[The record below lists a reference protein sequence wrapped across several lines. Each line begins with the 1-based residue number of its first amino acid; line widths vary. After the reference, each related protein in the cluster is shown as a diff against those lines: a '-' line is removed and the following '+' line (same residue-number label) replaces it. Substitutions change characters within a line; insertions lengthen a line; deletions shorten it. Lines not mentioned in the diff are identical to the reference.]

1 MAKYQL
7 IKDLKTDRLGSDI
20 VIANARL
27 LKDAESGDMLIQ
39 VRLKKVSDEPVSEVN
54 VKVICLDGDGKKI
67 GEDITES
74 FACNVQN
81 GEYFGVKHPIRLEV
95 KDASDAAVSIA
106 RVEYPGEENAE
117 EAEENEEDSDQN
129 DSGADEIEEAGNAEN
144 DTAEEEKAAENDSA
158 EEAKQFEE
166 PSESP
171 QAESAPA
178 EAKSAA
184 AAEDDTVKK
193 ILLGFAGAAVLVL
206 GIGAA
211 VHFGTQNKPAVDA
224 ETLIAEVS
232 ETTVSSASEG
242 SAVTAAAKTETVT
255 EAQTDTETQLAQRLD
270 KSIKAEKVPAYDT
283 VEIVCND
290 KYGGESTVIQEKSIS
305 DVYEY
310 TVDGVEISTVGVMYT
325 EYEGSD
331 SHIVDSLNMISKELK
346 KKYDD
351 MDRESFVMDAF
362 NLKDE
367 YSGTPSY
374 DVKTIRAMSVDSS
387 VAQFE
392 CDLSHAEYAGF
403 GYPIKKYHL
412 YDMTFDEPI
421 ERTFQE
427 IFLNSVKD
435 KIYEVICEH
444 IKANPSAYIDN
455 CYDSLYNTV
464 YSDDMTWYFNSDG
477 DLVVSFMP
485 WIITAARTE
494 IHEEIIPYSDISEYF
509 SNYGKRTFVKNDPDN
524 KGYPHGNTIGNIM
537 NYSAYTSDSKDNIN
551 IYYAGG
557 KDGYS
562 WHLCYVTPSAYDEG
576 TITDDYTDSVLYYD
590 GWIYYRTYSDN
601 NCLYRI
607 KPDRSQ
613 KTKLSSSKV
622 SRFNIDR
629 GKLYF
634 RENDVFCEANLDGSG
649 KRVIINSP
657 CYGSFVTDGCVY
669 YLTSDSTG
677 VICYNIDSGTS
688 VTYNILN
695 ASYQIKFFTVEDGYI
710 YLSAEGLYG
719 DDAVAKYSIYY
730 DYLEDGISFNGLKVY
745 SFNMNN
751 DYIYAAVNSN
761 GTDQL
766 LKISKSDFSNNTSYY
781 GISITREFD
790 IIGRTIYY
798 FDEDG
803 TAYQTELP

>member
-39 VRLKKVSDEPVSEVN
+39 VRLKKVSDEPVSAVN

-74 FACNVQN
+74 FACSVKN

-117 EAEENEEDSDQN
+117 EAEENEEDSAQN
-129 DSGADEIEEAGNAEN
+129 DSGADEIEEAENAEN

-158 EEAKQFEE
+158 EEAKQSAE

-171 QAESAPA
+171 QAESTPA
-178 EAKSAA
+178 EAKSTA

-232 ETTVSSASEG
+232 ETTVSSVAEG

-255 EAQTDTETQLAQRLD
+255 EAQTETETQLSQRLD

-283 VEIVCND
+283 IEIVCND

-464 YSDDMTWYFNSDG
+464 YSDDMTWYFNSEG

-557 KDGYS
+557 EDGYS

-607 KPDRSQ
+607 KPDRTQ

-649 KRVIINSP
+649 KHVIINSP

>member
-74 FACNVQN
+74 FACSVKN

-117 EAEENEEDSDQN
+117 ESEENEEDSARN
-129 DSGADEIEEAGNAEN
+129 DSGADEIQEAENAEN
-144 DTAEEEKAAENDSA
+144 DSTEEKIAENDSA
-158 EEAKQFEE
+158 EEAKQSAE

-232 ETTVSSASEG
+232 ETTASSAAEG
-242 SAVTAAAKTETVT
+242 SAVIAAAKTETVT
-255 EAQTDTETQLAQRLD
+255 EAQTDTETQLSQRLD

-283 VEIVCND
+283 IEIVCND

-464 YSDDMTWYFNSDG
+464 YSDDMTWYFNSEG

-509 SNYGKRTFVKNDPDN
+509 TNYGKRLFVKNDPSN

-537 NYSAYTSDSKDNIN
+537 NYSAYTSDGKDNMN
-551 IYYAGG
+551 IFYAGG
-557 KDGYS
+557 EDGYS
-562 WHLCYVTPSAYDEG
+562 WHLCYVTPSAYDGG
-576 TITDDYTDSVLYYD
+576 TITDDYTDSVLYYY

-607 KPDRSQ
+607 KPDGSQ

-634 RENDVFCEANLDGSG
+634 RENDVFCEANLNGSR
-649 KRVIINSP
+649 KRVLINSP

-669 YLTSDSTG
+669 YLTSDSSG
-677 VICYNIDSGTS
+677 IIRYDIDKGTS
-688 VTYNILN
+688 ETYNIFD
-695 ASYQIKFFTVEDGYI
+695 SDYQIKYFTVEGDYVYFCADGVNTDNA
-710 YLSAEGLYG
+710 LL
-719 DDAVAKYSIYY
+719 VKYSLTYRSFFDLNDYY
-730 DYLEDGISFNGLKVY
+730 LREVY
-745 SFNMNN
+745 SFNMTD
-751 DYIYAAVNSN
+751 DYIYAAVN
-761 GTDQL
+761 TDGKDL
-766 LKISKSDFSNNTSYY
+766 LYKISKDDFSNGSYY
-781 GISITREFD
+781 LGLNISREFD
-790 IIGRTIYY
+790 IIGNILYY
-798 FDEDG
+798 YDEYG
-803 TAYQTELP
+803 TPYQTELP

>member
-106 RVEYPGEENAE
+106 RVEYPGEENSE
-117 EAEENEEDSDQN
+117 EAEENEEDSARN

-144 DTAEEEKAAENDSA
+144 NTAEEEKAAEKDSA
-158 EEAKQFEE
+158 EEAKQSAE

-171 QAESAPA
+171 QAESTPA

-232 ETTVSSASEG
+232 ETTVSSAAEG
-242 SAVTAAAKTETVT
+242 SAVTATAKTETVT

-290 KYGGESTVIQEKSIS
+290 KYGGDSTVIQEKSIS

-403 GYPIKKYHL
+403 GYPIKKFHL

-509 SNYGKRTFVKNDPDN
+509 SNYGKRTFVKYDPDN

-607 KPDRSQ
+607 KPDRTQ

>member
-74 FACNVQN
+74 FACSVKN

-117 EAEENEEDSDQN
+117 EAEENEEDSAQN
-129 DSGADEIEEAGNAEN
+129 DSGADEIEEAENAEN
-144 DTAEEEKAAENDSA
+144 DSTEEKIAENDSA
-158 EEAKQFEE
+158 EEAKQSAEL
-166 PSESP
+166 SENP
-171 QAESAPA
+171 QAESTPA

-232 ETTVSSASEG
+232 ETTVSSAAEG
-242 SAVTAAAKTETVT
+242 SAVTAAGKTETVT

-290 KYGGESTVIQEKSIS
+290 KYGGDSTVIQEKSIS

-464 YSDDMTWYFNSDG
+464 YSDDMTWYFNSEG

-509 SNYGKRTFVKNDPDN
+509 SNYGKRTFVKYDPDN

-557 KDGYS
+557 EDGYS

-607 KPDRSQ
+607 KPDRTQ

>member
-74 FACNVQN
+74 FACSVKN

-144 DTAEEEKAAENDSA
+144 GTAEEEKAAENDSA
-158 EEAKQFEE
+158 EEAKQSAE

-171 QAESAPA
+171 QAESTPA

-232 ETTVSSASEG
+232 ETTVSSAAEG
-242 SAVTAAAKTETVT
+242 SAVTAAGKTETVT
-255 EAQTDTETQLAQRLD
+255 EAQTATETQLSQRLD

-290 KYGGESTVIQEKSIS
+290 KYGGDSTVIQEKSIS
-305 DVYEY
+305 DVYKY

-403 GYPIKKYHL
+403 GYPVKRYHL

-421 ERTFQE
+421 ERTFRE

-464 YSDDMTWYFNSDG
+464 YSDDMTWYFNSEG
-477 DLVVSFMP
+477 DLVVSFKQ

-509 SNYGKRTFVKNDPDN
+509 SNYGKRTFVKYDSDN

-537 NYSAYTSDSKDNIN
+537 NYSA
-551 IYYAGG
+551 
-557 KDGYS
+557 
-562 WHLCYVTPSAYDEG
+562 
-576 TITDDYTDSVLYYD
+576 
-590 GWIYYRTYSDN
+590 
-601 NCLYRI
+601 
-607 KPDRSQ
+607 
-613 KTKLSSSKV
+613 
-622 SRFNIDR
+622 
-629 GKLYF
+629 
-634 RENDVFCEANLDGSG
+634 
-649 KRVIINSP
+649 
-657 CYGSFVTDGCVY
+657 
-669 YLTSDSTG
+669 
-677 VICYNIDSGTS
+677 
-688 VTYNILN
+688 
-695 ASYQIKFFTVEDGYI
+695 
-710 YLSAEGLYG
+710 
-719 DDAVAKYSIYY
+719 
-730 DYLEDGISFNGLKVY
+730 
-745 SFNMNN
+745 
-751 DYIYAAVNSN
+751 
-761 GTDQL
+761 
-766 LKISKSDFSNNTSYY
+766 
-781 GISITREFD
+781 
-790 IIGRTIYY
+790 
-798 FDEDG
+798 
-803 TAYQTELP
+803 

>member
-117 EAEENEEDSDQN
+117 EAEENEEDSAQN
-129 DSGADEIEEAGNAEN
+129 DSGADEIEEAENAEN
-144 DTAEEEKAAENDSA
+144 DSTEEKIAENDSA
-158 EEAKQFEE
+158 EEAKQSAE

-171 QAESAPA
+171 QAESTPA

-232 ETTVSSASEG
+232 ETTVSSAAEG
-242 SAVTAAAKTETVT
+242 SAVTAAGKTETVT
-255 EAQTDTETQLAQRLD
+255 ESQTDTETQLSQRLD

-290 KYGGESTVIQEKSIS
+290 KYGGDSTVIQEKSIS

-464 YSDDMTWYFNSDG
+464 YSDDMTWYFNSEG

-509 SNYGKRTFVKNDPDN
+509 SNYGKRTFVKYDPDN

-607 KPDRSQ
+607 KPDRTQ

>member
-74 FACNVQN
+74 FACSVKN

-117 EAEENEEDSDQN
+117 EAEENEEDSARN
-129 DSGADEIEEAGNAEN
+129 DSGADEIEEAENAEN
-144 DTAEEEKAAENDSA
+144 DSTEEKIAENDSA
-158 EEAKQFEE
+158 EEAKQSAE

-171 QAESAPA
+171 QAESTPA
-178 EAKSAA
+178 EAKSTA

-232 ETTVSSASEG
+232 ETTVSSAAEG

-290 KYGGESTVIQEKSIS
+290 KYGGGSTVIQEKSIS

-412 YDMTFDEPI
+412 YDMTFDEPS
-421 ERTFQE
+421 ELMLST
-427 IFLNSVKD
+427 IFTDSVRD
-435 KIYEVICEH
+435 KIYEVI
-444 IKANPSAYIDN
+444 
-455 CYDSLYNTV
+455 
-464 YSDDMTWYFNSDG
+464 
-477 DLVVSFMP
+477 
-485 WIITAARTE
+485 
-494 IHEEIIPYSDISEYF
+494 
-509 SNYGKRTFVKNDPDN
+509 
-524 KGYPHGNTIGNIM
+524 
-537 NYSAYTSDSKDNIN
+537 
-551 IYYAGG
+551 
-557 KDGYS
+557 
-562 WHLCYVTPSAYDEG
+562 
-576 TITDDYTDSVLYYD
+576 
-590 GWIYYRTYSDN
+590 
-601 NCLYRI
+601 
-607 KPDRSQ
+607 
-613 KTKLSSSKV
+613 
-622 SRFNIDR
+622 
-629 GKLYF
+629 
-634 RENDVFCEANLDGSG
+634 
-649 KRVIINSP
+649 
-657 CYGSFVTDGCVY
+657 
-669 YLTSDSTG
+669 
-677 VICYNIDSGTS
+677 
-688 VTYNILN
+688 
-695 ASYQIKFFTVEDGYI
+695 
-710 YLSAEGLYG
+710 
-719 DDAVAKYSIYY
+719 
-730 DYLEDGISFNGLKVY
+730 
-745 SFNMNN
+745 
-751 DYIYAAVNSN
+751 
-761 GTDQL
+761 
-766 LKISKSDFSNNTSYY
+766 
-781 GISITREFD
+781 
-790 IIGRTIYY
+790 
-798 FDEDG
+798 
-803 TAYQTELP
+803 